1 MFKLKEQ
8 AAWIIIVFLMIIALV
23 QTYRLNSVI
32 EDCKVLGMFR
42 IGHTA
47 YGCRLSTSTE

>member
-1 MFKLKEQ
+1 MFKLKES
-8 AAWIIIVFLMIIALV
+8 AAWIIIIFLMLTNLV

-32 EDCKVLGMFR
+32 EDCKILGMFR

-47 YGCRLSTSTE
+47 YGCRPSVSTD